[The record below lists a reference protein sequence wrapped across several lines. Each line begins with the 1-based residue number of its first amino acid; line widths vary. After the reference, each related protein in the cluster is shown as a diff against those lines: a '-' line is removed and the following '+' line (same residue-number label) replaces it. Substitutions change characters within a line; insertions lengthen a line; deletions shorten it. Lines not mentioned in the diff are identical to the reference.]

1 MDHENGRSLVWV
13 LAQMRAMGEE
23 QALEKIE
30 IQLAQLGGDARVIYN
45 GHETTEL
52 SKRIDQC

>member
-1 MDHENGRSLVWV
+1 
-13 LAQMRAMGEE
+13 MRAMGEE